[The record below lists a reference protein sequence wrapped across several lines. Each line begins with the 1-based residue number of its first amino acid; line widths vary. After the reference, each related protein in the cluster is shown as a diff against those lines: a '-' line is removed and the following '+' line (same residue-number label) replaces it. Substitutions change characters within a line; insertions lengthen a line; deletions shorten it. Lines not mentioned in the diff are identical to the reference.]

1 MTEAFQKRL
10 LRNYTVHMKMMRYLS
25 AAIFLLLVCAVTV
38 RAAEKDIIGVW
49 DVESKDAKM
58 EIFKCGDRYCGRL
71 AWLKDPVY
79 KPAEDKTR
87 AGRPKLDDNN
97 PEPSLRAR
105 QLLGLQIMSNFRYV
119 GDNRWVDGK
128 VYDPES
134 GNVYSAK
141 MTLVSKDRLD
151 LRGYVLFSLL
161 GRTNTWTRSR
171 P

>member
-1 MTEAFQKRL
+1 
-10 LRNYTVHMKMMRYLS
+10 MKFIKMIL
-25 AAIFLLLVCAVTV
+25 AAACLLLVCVVAV
-38 RAAEKDIIGVW
+38 RAAEKDIIGTW

-79 KPAEDKTR
+79 TPQEDKAR

-97 PEPSLRAR
+97 PNRSLRNR
-105 QLLGLQIMSNFRYV
+105 PLLGLQIMSNFRYI

-161 GRTNTWTRSR
+161 GRTNTWTRSH